1 MLLNGKNRLFPIAFN
16 FSRKL
21 FKHSADLV
29 ELHSDFLHFEEI
41 WTAHSKFQILVKNRV
56 TWVVMV
62 PKWPE
67 RLIFLETR
75 WFRPIETP
83 KLGFRSIFWNFMIFL
98 DFSFLKYVVINKK
111 NHENHQK
118 LGKNW
123 YFWKIFNSSE
133 IPIEIRTFWYFHFP
147 PTPSGSRDHTFVRI
161 LY

>member
-123 YFWKIFNSSE
+123 YFSLFSIFLKSPSKSAHFG
-133 IPIEIRTFWYFHFP
+133 IFTFP
-147 PTPSGSRDHTFVRI
+147 QLPAD
-161 LY
+161 L